1 MEYLCDD
8 PLSAAAAMIGELARF
23 ATRTAEGERVILV
36 IEATGHL
43 TTPFRVWTGT
53 ISVPGEKGGQ
63 P

>member
-8 PLSAAAAMIGELARF
+8 PLSAAAAMIGELAHF
-23 ATRTAEGERVILV
+23 ATRAAAEERVILV

-43 TTPFRVWTGT
+43 TTPYRVWTGT
-53 ISVPGEKGGQ
+53 ISVPSEKGGK